1 MLVLFLS
8 VYIFWH
14 WEHPID
20 EAIEKITM
28 KGFKWDLEDYN
39 MYFGTL
45 ISTSN
50 EIVEDQVMIK
60 STNNFIFI
68 SSVEIEKLL

>member
-1 MLVLFLS
+1 
-8 VYIFWH
+8 
-14 WEHPID
+14 
-20 EAIEKITM
+20 M